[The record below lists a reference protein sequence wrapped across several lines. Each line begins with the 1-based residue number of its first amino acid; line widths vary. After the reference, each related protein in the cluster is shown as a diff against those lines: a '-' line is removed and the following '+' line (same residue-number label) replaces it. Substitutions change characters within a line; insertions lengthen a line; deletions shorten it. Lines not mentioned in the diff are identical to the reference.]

1 MSQEL
6 RSEDAV
12 KKFKELVETVNVCMF
27 TTLDD
32 SNTIFSRPMST
43 VKIDDEGNAWFLRM
57 NILKKSRKYP
67 GTIRSLSFMPI
78 QGKMYMSQ

>member
-43 VKIDDEGNAWFLRM
+43 VKIDDEGNAWFFT
-57 NILKKSRKYP
+57 NEYSEKISRLP
-67 GTIRSLSFMPI
+67 
-78 QGKMYMSQ
+78 